1 MIIAKIIVSG
11 TSIRT
16 AWSHKITRG
25 MVGAKVQIEYD
36 GDSWQKLNRTAVF
49 QGAVTKDVL
58 NVDNEVTIPTEVVA
72 KSGLNLFMGLYG
84 TDADN
89 NIAIPTIWIPL
100 GVIQNGADPSGDET
114 TDPTLPVW
122 AQLERRFETL
132 MHLAE
137 HPAEMTAVADWAATE
152 LDPGHILNRTH
163 WVELVEGNNTF
174 NGDMNGRNA
183 TQIDDGVYL
192 VKMSDDVFS
201 VDDLLGHTLTL
212 YMRGEDPK
220 RMTYELTTDNTFD
233 LSSEG
238 IPVVMACEGLWSI
251 QYDFVI
257 EGFSFKAGTYFL
269 CVTDDAGTYAYAV
282 ETSCLPSVKE
292 VIHKL
297 DTKYLDT
304 EWLPNLKPGV
314 ETVLPETTQ
323 PFNGKNAKQS
333 FIFQIEDGKTYRV
346 SWDGSSYDRT
356 AERYGDA
363 LIYIHTIG
371 NKSLYNSSMED
382 NGDPFCIASVY
393 LGGYL
398 LSTRIYAAESAE
410 SHVVGISMVGM
421 VRNRVPYEYL
431 PRVYIMPTDF
441 GYGGVQ
447 MNELAEASRILE
459 TGGKVLARFN
469 NTTYQ
474 VLHAFRDHID
484 NQYDTLC
491 MVSSFN
497 FYMWRKLRGWT
508 VYSFDGFTLPT
519 ANYYMVNG
527 KVTQGK
533 KFKFTVDENGTLVA
547 TDVTGQL

>member
-163 WVELVEGNNTF
+163 WAELVEGNNTF

-212 YMRGEDPK
+212 YMRGEDPE